1 MWRDM
6 EEDAI
11 SIGLDL
17 HYFWSLDVKQYTKH
31 VKVFNQKE
39 KLRIQEIDGLNHIL
53 GKYIAYA
60 FNDPKHYPSKPFTE
74 VDTKLKPMSDEE
86 MELQARRNTIKM
98 GGVIN
103 DSRRATSIDNSQ
115 FE

>member
-11 SIGLDL
+11 RIGLDL
-17 HYFWSLDVKQYTKH
+17 DYFWSLNPKQWAKH
-31 VKVFNQKE
+31 IKVFNEKE
-39 KLRIQEIDGLNHIL
+39 EKRFKEIDLFNYML
-53 GKYIAYA
+53 GKYVAYA

-74 VDTKLKPMSDEE
+74 KTTQLEQMTDEE
-86 MELQARRNTIKM
+86 MERQARHNTIKM

-103 DSRRATSIDNSQ
+103 DS
-115 FE
+115 